1 LLAEARPQGRP
12 RAFLMPIQID
22 DPNAEI
28 LLAEVRRRPGG
39 RWRGEDWELRALKRE
54 LGASYPRGYLPVGIV
69 FVLFVAGVTISAI
82 AGWGQLTEEKSLAT
96 LVPWLLVGVAVWLG
110 LVALLFFLARG
121 SVGKDEWRP
130 WAVAAPLALALAILG
145 PAAVATYMLAA
156 DWKLGEL
163 EPSMLAVLVLWL
175 GLEAFFV
182 SFVRR
187 RLG

>member
-1 LLAEARPQGRP
+1 
-12 RAFLMPIQID
+12 
-22 DPNAEI
+22 
-28 LLAEVRRRPGG
+28 
-39 RWRGEDWELRALKRE
+39 LKRE
-54 LGASYPRGYLPVGIV
+54 LGARYPRWYLPVGIV
-69 FVLFVAGVTISAI
+69 FVLFLAGVTILAI
-82 AGWGQLTEEKSLAT
+82 AGWGQLTGETDLAT

-110 LVALLFFLARG
+110 FVALLFVLARG

-145 PAAVATYMLAA
+145 PAAVATYRLAA

-163 EPSMLAVLVLWL
+163 EPSILAVLVLWL
-175 GLEAFFV
+175 GLAAFFV

>member
-1 LLAEARPQGRP
+1 
-12 RAFLMPIQID
+12 
-22 DPNAEI
+22 
-28 LLAEVRRRPGG
+28 
-39 RWRGEDWELRALKRE
+39 
-54 LGASYPRGYLPVGIV
+54 
-69 FVLFVAGVTISAI
+69 
-82 AGWGQLTEEKSLAT
+82 
-96 LVPWLLVGVAVWLG
+96 VWLG
-110 LVALLFFLARG
+110 FVALLFFLARG